1 MKGTQLRRFCYK
13 SKANFKH
20 YAPTILT
27 WLGAVGVVTTAVLAV
42 KATPKALQVLEA
54 AKEEKGEDLSTLE
67 KIDVAGPLYFP
78 AALTCVA
85 TLACVFGANA
95 LNRKQQSALMSAYA
109 MLDSTYK
116 SYRRKVKEL
125 YGEDAANRVEEE
137 LEKETSLPDQKKILF
152 FDIHMGEYFESECEL
167 VRLEDGL
174 ECFIVNTSS
183 IF

>member
-1 MKGTQLRRFCYK
+1 MKGTTLRRFCYK

-27 WLGAVGVVTTAVLAV
+27 CLGAVGTVATAVLAV

-54 AKEEKGEDLSTLE
+54 AKEEKGEDLTTLE

-85 TLACVFGANA
+85 TLTCIFGANA
-95 LNRKQQSALMSAYA
+95 LNQRRQAALVSAYT

-116 SYRRKVKEL
+116 EYKRKVKEL
-125 YGEDAANRVEEE
+125 YGEDAAARVEEE
-137 LEKETSLPDQKKILF
+137 LEKETLPADQRKILF
-152 FDIHMGEYFESECEL
+152 FDMHLGEYFESECEL
-167 VRLEDGL
+167 VRMEDGL